1 MAIFGGMKEWATV
14 SQIFMFDIHSI
25 YIINFVD
32 LIFIITL
39 KNVKMEV
46 YMIFR
51 VFRFSTF
58 FNRVSIFYWVLFSI
72 LKRL

>member
-14 SQIFMFDIHSI
+14 SKIFMFDIHSI